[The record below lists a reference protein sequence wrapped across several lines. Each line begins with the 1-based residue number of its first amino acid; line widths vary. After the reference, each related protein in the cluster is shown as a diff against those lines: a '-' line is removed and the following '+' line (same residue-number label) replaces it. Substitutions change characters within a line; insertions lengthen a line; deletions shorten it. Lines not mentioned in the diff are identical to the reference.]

1 MAATK
6 FTTEQ
11 LLPFSIALKDGLGHA
26 AEYEGSPI
34 MASSDH
40 HGATAS
46 MVEGSTSDAIV
57 APGIPGTATIT
68 VTVDTDLN
76 PDVVNPSIG
85 VLDVEVTLDPRT
97 GQRIVTLTPGTP
109 VDKPVT

>member
-1 MAATK
+1 MAATQ

-11 LLPFSIALKDGLGHA
+11 LLPFSIALKDGLGRPA
-26 AEYEGSPI
+26 QYEGSPV
-34 MASSDH
+34 MASSDDTV
-40 HGATAS
+40 ATAA
-46 MVEGSTSDAIV
+46 MDEGSTTDAKV
-57 APGIPGTATIT
+57 MPGIPGTATIT

-97 GQRIVTLTPGTP
+97 GQRIVTITPGTP
-109 VDKPVT
+109 VDKPV